1 MLILLLVILT
11 IVSLLTNF
19 SLEKK
24 IKNLESRIVKL
35 ESSNETHTNTLLYAI
50 EWMKRMELVLGVS
63 INTEKQPKS
72 KKKIEPMLIS
82 YEGGEA

>member
-35 ESSNETHTNTLLYAI
+35 ESSNETQTNTLLYAI
-50 EWMKRMELVLGVS
+50 EWMKRMELALGVS
-63 INTEKQPKS
+63 INTDKQPKS
-72 KKKIEPMLIS
+72 KKKMEPMLIS